1 MRLTSS
7 VTAYALPVSPEGE
20 AKERSFGHPASPL
33 ALPPTK
39 SEDPWGSLLRILD
52 PPRCR
57 VLLYIL
63 FGLNCH
69 AHPLGIG
76 LVLFCSYDLKVFWR
90 TDYLL
95 LFSFG
100 MYYSSRLLNL
110 S

>member
-1 MRLTSS
+1 MRSIITQAVRICKHSFHFLGCLF
-7 VTAYALPVSPEGE
+7 VDKLLI
-20 AKERSFGHPASPL
+20 AK
-33 ALPPTK
+33 T
-39 SEDPWGSLLRILD
+39 EDPTACQSLDL
-52 PPRCR
+52 PRCR